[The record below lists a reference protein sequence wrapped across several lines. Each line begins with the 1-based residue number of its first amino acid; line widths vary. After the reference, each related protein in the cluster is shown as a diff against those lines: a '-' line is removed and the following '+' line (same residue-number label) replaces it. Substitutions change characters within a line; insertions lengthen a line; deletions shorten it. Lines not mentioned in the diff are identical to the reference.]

1 MINSYYTQK
10 PNKINPI
17 RADTD
22 GTLFTQP
29 IKEVKKMF
37 EILKNKTI
45 CLTRGDIAKI
55 VFTPKIKSTGQ
66 SYVFKQ
72 GDIIRFTV
80 TKQNDYSNVVIQ
92 KDIKIE
98 ESAENVIITL
108 DSEDTRFGKPNN
120 SPVDYWYE
128 IELNPDTE
136 PQTLIGHD
144 KDGAKVFRLFPEGGK
159 LNG

>member
-1 MINSYYTQK
+1 
-10 PNKINPI
+10 
-17 RADTD
+17 
-22 GTLFTQP
+22 
-29 IKEVKKMF
+29 MF

-55 VFTPKIKSTGQ
+55 VFAPKIKSSGLPYTFKTGD
-66 SYVFKQ
+66 V
-72 GDIIRFTV
+72 IRFTV
-80 TKQNDYSNVVIQ
+80 TKQNDYSNVLIQ

-98 ESAENVIITL
+98 TAAESVVITL
-108 DSEDTRFGKPNN
+108 ESEDTRFGKPIN

-159 LNG
+159 ING